1 MAGNPGYFSN
11 HSQTRLTN
19 TTGSNNNPSPVS
31 TPAPS
36 GPNGNSLTGPN
47 SRSRSTSGAAP
58 PSAVR
63 SKHFSL
69 SVTGTERPSG
79 EKGRGTS
86 ADRTGNG
93 SGLAAVH
100 PLKSTIRG
108 MYADLASLLQLGD
121 LVPPA
126 PPTIID
132 GFAEEGIKRVTAFS
146 SVESFWSIFTHLN
159 PPSNLQPTTD
169 YLIFHSG
176 VQRPVWEDPMNV
188 KGGKWSIRLRK
199 GVADRLWEDLIL
211 ALIGDQFEDEDEVC
225 GCVLSVRI
233 QEDII
238 SIWNK
243 DESNTMSRDTT
254 RRVLNLPPSTTFEYK
269 SHNESLQDKGSFRKL
284 PATNDRVV

>member
-19 TTGSNNNPSPVS
+19 ATGSNNNPSPVS

-100 PLKSTIRG
+100 PLKSTWVIWFHQRQNRTPQTLIN
-108 MYADLASLLQLGD
+108 Y
-121 LVPPA
+121 
-126 PPTIID
+126 
-132 GFAEEGIKRVTAFS
+132 EEGIKRVTAFS

-243 DESNTMSRDTT
+243 DESNSQVLNRIRDTT

>member
-11 HSQTRLTN
+11 HSQTRLTANN
-19 TTGSNNNPSPVS
+19 TGANTNSSPVS
-31 TPAPS
+31 TPTSS
-36 GPNGNSLTGPN
+36 GPNGNSLAGPN
-47 SRSRSTSGAAP
+47 SRSRSTSSAAP

-69 SVTGTERPSG
+69 SVAGTEKPSA
-79 EKGRGTS
+79 EKGRGAST
-86 ADRTGNG
+86 DRAGNG
-93 SGLAAVH
+93 NNLPAVH
-100 PLKSTIRG
+100 PLKSTWVIWFHQRQNRTPQTLIN
-108 MYADLASLLQLGD
+108 Y
-121 LVPPA
+121 
-126 PPTIID
+126 
-132 GFAEEGIKRVTAFS
+132 EEGIKRVTAFS

-238 SIWNK
+238 SVWNK
-243 DESNTMSRDTT
+243 DESNSQVLNRIRETT

-269 SHNESLQDKGSFRKL
+269 SHNESLQDKGSFRKMP
-284 PATNDRVV
+284 PAANDRVV

>member
-100 PLKSTIRG
+100 PLKSTWVIWFHQRQNRTPQTLIN
-108 MYADLASLLQLGD
+108 Y
-121 LVPPA
+121 
-126 PPTIID
+126 
-132 GFAEEGIKRVTAFS
+132 EEGIKRVTAFS

-243 DESNTMSRDTT
+243 DESNSQVLNRIRDTT

>member
-11 HSQTRLTN
+11 HSQTRLTTN
-19 TTGSNNNPSPVS
+19 TAGNNINSPSVS
-31 TPAPS
+31 VPTSS
-36 GPNGNSLTGPN
+36 GPNGNSLPGAN
-47 SRSRSTSGAAP
+47 SRPRSTSSAAP

-69 SVTGTERPSG
+69 SVTGAEKPSA

-93 SGLAAVH
+93 SGLPAVH
-100 PLKSTIRG
+100 PLKFTWVIWFYQRQNRTPQTLIN
-108 MYADLASLLQLGD
+108 Y
-121 LVPPA
+121 
-126 PPTIID
+126 
-132 GFAEEGIKRVTAFS
+132 EEGIKRVTAFS

-176 VQRPVWEDPMNV
+176 IQRPVWEDPMNV

-199 GVADRLWEDLIL
+199 GIADRLWEDLIL

-238 SIWNK
+238 SVWNK
-243 DESNTMSRDTT
+243 DESNSQVLNRIRETT
-254 RRVLNLPPSTTFEYK
+254 RRVLNLPPSANFEYK

-284 PATNDRVV
+284 PAVNDRVV

>member
-11 HSQTRLTN
+11 HSQSRLTTN
-19 TTGSNNNPSPVS
+19 TAASNNNSSPVS
-31 TPAPS
+31 TPSSS
-36 GPNGNSLTGPN
+36 GPNGNSQTGPN
-47 SRSRSTSGAAP
+47 SRSRSTSSAAP

-69 SVTGTERPSG
+69 SIVQAMVVASP
-79 EKGRGTS
+79 
-86 ADRTGNG
+86 
-93 SGLAAVH
+93 AVH
-100 PLKSTIRG
+100 PLKSTWVIWFHQRQNRTPQTLIN
-108 MYADLASLLQLGD
+108 Y
-121 LVPPA
+121 
-126 PPTIID
+126 
-132 GFAEEGIKRVTAFS
+132 EEGIKRVTAFS

-176 VQRPVWEDPMNV
+176 VQRPVWEDPMNA

-243 DESNTMSRDTT
+243 DESNSQVLDRIRETT
-254 RRVLNLPPSTTFEYK
+254 RRVLNLPATTVFEYK

-284 PATNDRVV
+284 PAANDRVM

>member
-11 HSQTRLTN
+11 HSHNRLTTNNAGNN
-19 TTGSNNNPSPVS
+19 TNSSPVS
-31 TPAPS
+31 TPTPS
-36 GPNGNSLTGPN
+36 GPNGNGLAGPN
-47 SRSRSTSGAAP
+47 SRSRSTSSAAP
-58 PSAVR
+58 PLAVR

-69 SVTGTERPSG
+69 SVTGTEKSSA

-86 ADRTGNG
+86 MDRAGNG
-93 SGLAAVH
+93 SGLPAVH
-100 PLKSTIRG
+100 PLKSTWVIWFHQRQNRTPQTLIN
-108 MYADLASLLQLGD
+108 Y
-121 LVPPA
+121 
-126 PPTIID
+126 
-132 GFAEEGIKRVTAFS
+132 EEGIKRVTAFS

-225 GCVLSVRI
+225 GCVLSVRT

-243 DESNTMSRDTT
+243 DESNSQ
-254 RRVLNLPPSTTFEYK
+254 VLN
-269 SHNESLQDKGSFRKL
+269 RI
-284 PATNDRVV
+284 R